1 MVEVY
6 DTASPGPCTKTLDRF
21 RCVRMVIHPPVI
33 RATSCASYPSSECI
47 PSFIRVIVIRFY
59 ISVETGVFAAKLSLL
74 EHIEM
79 LVLFYGDLELLYRP
93 SLLCSILFRCR
104 NKTVRL

>member
-59 ISVETGVFAAKLSLL
+59 ISVETVLMTSFDLL
-74 EHIEM
+74 THALHTM
-79 LVLFYGDLELLYRP
+79 GYSQP
-93 SLLCSILFRCR
+93 SFPYLNTLRCWSCFMAI
-104 NKTVRL
+104 